1 MNELDNDKDG
11 DVKCDNDLIKNK
23 KLNPNDFNTVITRLD
38 IVSVRPTGLPTP

>member
-23 KLNPNDFNTVITRLD
+23 KLNPKDFNTVITKLD